1 MLVNVEGNQHFQEVF
16 LSTAAST
23 RSSSQAISFNPA
35 LEEKIR
41 LRAYEL
47 YLRRGAKPGNAL
59 EDWLRAESE
68 LISEPAA
75 APVSI
80 AAIKRPR
87 AKPTKK

>member
-1 MLVNVEGNQHFQEVF
+1 M
-16 LSTAAST
+16 
-23 RSSSQAISFNPA
+23 SSSPTPQSSGQSLSFNPA

-47 YLRRGAKPGNAL
+47 YLRRGAKPGDAL

-68 LISEPAA
+68 IVSERVVQ

-80 AAIKRPR
+80 ASGVKKPR
-87 AKPTKK
+87 AKRTTKK